1 MAESC
6 VSGLARL
13 RHANGTERITRR
25 GQAFHNPI
33 NHRSKSDT
41 LSAMSQE
48 DRIQRCK
55 HHMDRIAASFE
66 ERFHHGRLQLSFS
79 EYLDLFS
86 SDPRRYGRDAAM
98 YLKDMFDHYGT
109 ESVIRPTGA
118 LTRWKLFDL
127 PWESG
132 PEAHRFALV
141 GQEDVQ
147 AEVYRVLANFVR
159 GGRANRVMLLHG
171 PNGSSKSTVAAC
183 IMKALEDYSLKEE
196 GALYRFH
203 WVFPNEKRSRGPL
216 GFRETSK
223 DGHRVTDE
231 ASYAHWA
238 DEDLDARLL
247 IEVRDHPIFL
257 IPVADRRMLLNEL
270 WASSNREDRPPDWL
284 VNGELAHKNRQV
296 FEALLSKY
304 KGSLSEVLR
313 HVQVERYFI
322 SRRYRVG
329 AVTLGPQMSVDA
341 GERQVTADL
350 SLAALPVALQATT
363 LYEAFGE
370 LVDAA
375 GGLLE
380 FSDLLKRPLDTYK
393 YLQLSVEAGE
403 VALQRQNLML
413 NCVMIGSANEI
424 HLAAFREHPEFPSF
438 RGRMELIRTG
448 YLLDYLAE
456 KRIYDNQVA
465 AQVQCHVAPHATL
478 VAATFAVLTRMMKPD
493 PDKYDQALREL
504 ASSLSALEKADLFA
518 FGLIPNRL
526 NLDQRK
532 TLRSNIPS
540 ILAEGQSRS
549 LYEGMIGAS
558 PREVQTVLLDAAQH
572 PHYQCLSPLAVL
584 EELDKLCE
592 RISQFAWLQE
602 SPQEGGYHD
611 HAAFRKLLLDRL
623 HDTWEEEFRTASGL
637 VDEKQYASLFQRYI
651 ENVSA
656 WSKGERIRNRI
667 TGEDTNPDTNLM
679 EEMESLLG
687 WDENREENRRGMLSR
702 LAAWSLDHP
711 KEPLDH
717 LLVFADQLKN
727 VRETVYAKLRKPIAE
742 LCRDIVECIRHDG
755 TMLSEERKKEVRDA
769 LDALAQQQGYCDQC
783 AADAAAMLIRNRF
796 RDIIV

>member
-1 MAESC
+1 
-6 VSGLARL
+6 
-13 RHANGTERITRR
+13 
-25 GQAFHNPI
+25 
-33 NHRSKSDT
+33 
-41 LSAMSQE
+41 MSQE

-322 SRRYRVG
+322 SRRCRVG

-393 YLQLSVEAGE
+393 YLQL
-403 VALQRQNLML
+403 
-413 NCVMIGSANEI
+413 
-424 HLAAFREHPEFPSF
+424 
-438 RGRMELIRTG
+438 
-448 YLLDYLAE
+448 
-456 KRIYDNQVA
+456 
-465 AQVQCHVAPHATL
+465 
-478 VAATFAVLTRMMKPD
+478 
-493 PDKYDQALREL
+493 
-504 ASSLSALEKADLFA
+504 
-518 FGLIPNRL
+518 
-526 NLDQRK
+526 
-532 TLRSNIPS
+532 
-540 ILAEGQSRS
+540 
-549 LYEGMIGAS
+549 
-558 PREVQTVLLDAAQH
+558 
-572 PHYQCLSPLAVL
+572 
-584 EELDKLCE
+584 
-592 RISQFAWLQE
+592 
-602 SPQEGGYHD
+602 
-611 HAAFRKLLLDRL
+611 
-623 HDTWEEEFRTASGL
+623 
-637 VDEKQYASLFQRYI
+637 
-651 ENVSA
+651 
-656 WSKGERIRNRI
+656 
-667 TGEDTNPDTNLM
+667 
-679 EEMESLLG
+679 
-687 WDENREENRRGMLSR
+687 
-702 LAAWSLDHP
+702 
-711 KEPLDH
+711 
-717 LLVFADQLKN
+717 
-727 VRETVYAKLRKPIAE
+727 
-742 LCRDIVECIRHDG
+742 
-755 TMLSEERKKEVRDA
+755 
-769 LDALAQQQGYCDQC
+769 
-783 AADAAAMLIRNRF
+783 
-796 RDIIV
+796 